1 VEVGYTPSMSG
12 EKEEL
17 EAKVNA
23 LCMKRYGDT
32 SPASMKKLFMAYDKN
47 GDGAINKKELK
58 ELLADADVGNSFTR
72 GMWVDGVVK
81 EIDAD
86 KDGFLVWEEYAKS
99 AGIPVEEPAAP
110 PPADTPAA
118 PDPKGPSVIQ
128 GGLGGKY
135 LANQI
140 ANTGVDQKVP
150 LPPKKKF
157 VDEPAP
163 TGLSMGTVAIG
174 AVVLIGGYFVVKGIK

>member
-1 VEVGYTPSMSG
+1 MSG

-86 KDGFLVWEEYAKS
+86 KDGFLVWEEYAAS
-99 AGIPVEEPAAP
+99 AGIPVEGEAP
-110 PPADTPAA
+110 PPADIPAA

-140 ANTGVDQKVP
+140 ANATEQKVP

-163 TGLSMGTVAIG
+163 TGLSMGTMAIG
-174 AVVLIGGYFVVKGIK
+174 AVDRVCGYFLVKGIK